1 MPPFAPDLNTNAN
14 NMYSILANA
23 AGCAPL
29 SGGGFNPSFVLMDYV
44 NLGQGVSAVTQMN
57 GL

>member
-1 MPPFAPDLNTNAN
+1 MTTTNN
-14 NMYSILANA
+14 KYSILANA